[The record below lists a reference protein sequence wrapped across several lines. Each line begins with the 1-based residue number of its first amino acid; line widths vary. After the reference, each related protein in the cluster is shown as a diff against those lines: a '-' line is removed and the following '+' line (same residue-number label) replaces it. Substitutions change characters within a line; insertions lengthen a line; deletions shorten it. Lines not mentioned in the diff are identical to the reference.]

1 MFRINWVNLSMHLS
15 LRSSEKKLPILF
27 YIMIPVLL
35 IEVSLS
41 NISDIINTE
50 LASTLGI
57 ILFVLIYCA
66 VAVTQIFILNIVS
79 KKNKEL
85 RRDASHLNILDKA
98 IVIVQYIL
106 MAIILFSILQI
117 IFSSFYYTSLLIIST
132 TISYGTAAFVM
143 GMFSFK
149 LLSWFRSNRSII
161 VLFYGLGSILITINA
176 VDTIIFFDAVLL
188 EKQQITSAES
198 EVVFA
203 AGFPPDT
210 PMGIVTTTQTYSV
223 ISYFILF
230 WIGTAIIL
238 RYNIQRIGKIKFY
251 VLVSLPL
258 IYFLSY
264 YFTLYSTLNPPT
276 AEPAPSSLLFLI
288 LIFGYAVIAGGVLI
302 ALAFRS
308 IAKAVHGSS
317 VVRYYMMLTA
327 YCFVLFFISA
337 SATLLQAP
345 YPPYGIVNVS
355 TVGLSSFLVFSGLYY
370 SAISMSQDVTLRRS
384 VKKSTAKEL
393 KVLDSIGK
401 AEVDQEVEKKV
412 LAATKHESEVLAKN
426 SGIESSLSDID
437 IKQYMDEV
445 AKELKKQSEEI

>member
-1 MFRINWVNLSMHLS
+1 MVSAFI
-15 LRSSEKKLPILF
+15 
-27 YIMIPVLL
+27 

-41 NISDIINTE
+41 NISDIINRE

-57 ILFVLIYCA
+57 MLFVIIYCA
-66 VAVTQIFILNIVS
+66 VAVPQIFILNIVN
-79 KKNKEL
+79 KKNKEI
-85 RRDASHLNILDKA
+85 RRDIPHLDILDKA
-98 IVIVQYIL
+98 IAIVQYVL

-132 TISYGTAAFVM
+132 TISYGAAAFVM

-149 LLSWFRSNRSII
+149 LLSWFSSNRSII
-161 VLFYGLGSILITINA
+161 VLFFGLGSIFITINA
-176 VDTIIFFDAVLL
+176 VDTIIFFDAILL
-188 EKQQITSAES
+188 GKQSATSAQS

-203 AGFPPDT
+203 AGFPLDSL
-210 PMGIVTTTQTYSV
+210 MGIVTTTQTYSV
-223 ISYFILF
+223 ISYFILL

-288 LIFGYAVIAGGVLI
+288 LIFGAAVIAGGVLI

-308 IAKAVHGSS
+308 IAKAVQGSS
-317 VVRYYMMLTA
+317 IVRYYMMLTA
-327 YCFVLFFISA
+327 YGFVSFFISA
-337 SATLLQAP
+337 SATLLQAA
-345 YPPYGIVNVS
+345 YPPYGLVNVS
-355 TVGLSSFLVFSGLYY
+355 TVGLSSFLIFSGLYY

-384 VKKSTAKEL
+384 VKKSTTKEL

-401 AEVDQEVEKKV
+401 AQVDQEIEKKV
-412 LAATKHESEVLAKN
+412 LAATKHESEMLTES
-426 SGIESSLSDID
+426 SGIESSLSDTE

-445 AKELKKQSEEI
+445 AKELKKQSGKI